1 MDGYIVL
8 NKGYKKWVKMKK
20 ELEKN
25 INTYGKLRQI
35 VERTLYEQCISYI
48 GIQQTM
54 LLNDEFK

>member
-1 MDGYIVL
+1 ML